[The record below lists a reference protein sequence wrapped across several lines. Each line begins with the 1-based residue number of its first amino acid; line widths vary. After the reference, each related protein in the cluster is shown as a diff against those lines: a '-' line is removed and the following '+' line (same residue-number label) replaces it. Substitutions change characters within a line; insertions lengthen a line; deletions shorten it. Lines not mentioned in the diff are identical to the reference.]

1 MPSVE
6 TLGAVQYILVD
17 KTGTLTQNSMRVK
30 KIWHNNKEHLPSILK
45 AAILGNTASLIQQA
59 GDDFDIIGDKT
70 DGALLLW
77 AKEQAPHLEKELKEG
92 KVTDEFV
99 FESKTKTV
107 TTVWEKNN
115 KQYVF
120 VRGAPES
127 ILERSR
133 TSKNEKEQWE
143 NAFADFAKE
152 GLRVIAFG
160 SKSGNFGKA
169 TREEHEK
176 DLTFLGF
183 VGIYDPPREEV
194 KHALKQARA
203 AGIQTVMVTGDNE
216 LTALAIAK
224 EIGLI
229 ENDED
234 VITGEE
240 LEKLKDEELLP
251 LLTKTRIFARTRPH
265 DKLRLA
271 TLFKKQG
278 YVIGVTGDGVND
290 ALALKKADVGVAMGE
305 SGTDVAKEASDI
317 IIADDNFAT
326 IVKAIEEGRTIYHN
340 IVKAITYLVSG
351 NISELFLV
359 FIATIVG
366 LPSPLLP
373 TQILWINL
381 ITDGFPALALASDP
395 KNPHALKEQPRN
407 PHLSILNR
415 NRLLLT
421 SSIGLGLA
429 LLLLALFSF
438 LLHTT
443 SEIIART
450 IVFNVLVASHM
461 ALAFLVRGRNALRP
475 NKFLIITVL
484 TTILLQAIIT
494 FTPFF
499 HDIFEITSLF

>member
-1 MPSVE
+1 M
-6 TLGAVQYILVD
+6 
-17 KTGTLTQNSMRVK
+17 
-30 KIWHNNKEHLPSILK
+30 
-45 AAILGNTASLIQQA
+45 
-59 GDDFDIIGDKT
+59 
-70 DGALLLW
+70 
-77 AKEQAPHLEKELKEG
+77 
-92 KVTDEFV
+92 
-99 FESKTKTV
+99 
-107 TTVWEKNN
+107 
-115 KQYVF
+115 
-120 VRGAPES
+120 
-127 ILERSR
+127 
-133 TSKNEKEQWE
+133 
-143 NAFADFAKE
+143 
-152 GLRVIAFG
+152 
-160 SKSGNFGKA
+160 
-169 TREEHEK
+169 
-176 DLTFLGF
+176 
-183 VGIYDPPREEV
+183 